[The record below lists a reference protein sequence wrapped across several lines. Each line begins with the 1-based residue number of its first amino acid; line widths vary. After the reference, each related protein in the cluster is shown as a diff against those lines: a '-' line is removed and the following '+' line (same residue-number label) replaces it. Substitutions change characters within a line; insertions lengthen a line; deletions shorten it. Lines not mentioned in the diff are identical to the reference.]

1 MLITAHHA
9 IVQNHQA
16 TAAFEEF
23 FQIGSLRPRNLH
35 PVRRVDNH
43 HVGFLKLLRLGEIEI
58 ASDFQSALAEQC
70 RPLLEKAGMIV
81 LVWSVSFDTTT
92 DEDAQRFSRS
102 RRKRRHQER
111 SNDQ

>member
-16 TAAFEEF
+16 TTAFEEF
-23 FQIGSLRPRNLH
+23 FQIGSLRPGDLH

-43 HVGFLKLLRLGEIEI
+43 HVGFLQLLGLGEIEI
-58 ASDFQSALAEQC
+58 ARDLHSAIAEQC

-81 LVWSVSFDTTT
+81 LVWPVSFDATT

-102 RRKRRHQER
+102 R
-111 SNDQ
+111 